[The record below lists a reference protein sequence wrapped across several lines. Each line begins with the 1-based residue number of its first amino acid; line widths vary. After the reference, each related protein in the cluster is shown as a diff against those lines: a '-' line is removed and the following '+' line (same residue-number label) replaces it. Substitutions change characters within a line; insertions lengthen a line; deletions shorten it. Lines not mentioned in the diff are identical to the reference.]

1 MIRIPPEQHKSLAMK
16 AAEMGISLN
25 STLKVLEDRY
35 AHFEDK
41 TLKKAISVF
50 DNGDDSKA
58 GFGKSLV
65 NQ

>member
-1 MIRIPPEQHKSLAMK
+1 MTTFFLKMAYWQ
-16 AAEMGISLN
+16 GN
-25 STLKVLEDRY
+25 TSTNQEALKERY

-58 GFGKSLV
+58 GFGKSLA
-65 NQ
+65 NL